1 MYIFDYKK
9 VASTPTISEQISKF
23 RMFLQAENTADTKI
37 YAVYVDDANDI
48 LKIIDVCKTY
58 ITRKCI
64 IIGGVESWIVILK
77 I

>member
-48 LKIIDVCKTY
+48 LKIIDVCKHT
-58 ITRKCI
+58 TRKCI